1 MSLGQS
7 QIRVLLA
14 DDLPPIRR
22 MLRRALERDGRFE
35 IVGEAATGTQA
46 VDMACSIRPD
56 AIVLD
61 LAMPGVD
68 GMTAIPRILADS
80 PSTKIVVLSGF
91 VEMAT
96 DVLKAGAHGF
106 FEKTAPPH
114 ELAETIAELV
124 ARDN

>member
-1 MSLGQS
+1 MGLGQS

-35 IVGEAATGTQA
+35 IVGEAGTGTLA
-46 VDMACSIRPD
+46 VEMACSIKPD

-61 LAMPGVD
+61 LAMPGID
-68 GMTAIPRILADS
+68 GMTAIPTILADS

-96 DVLKAGAHGF
+96 DVLGAGAHGF

-114 ELAETIAELV
+114 ELAEKIAELV